1 MPVLISG
8 ILRDGAGKPVQDCTI
23 QLSARKTSPTVVVEV
38 TSSSVTDANGHYSI
52 EAEPGYYS
60 VSLLREGF
68 PPSVAGDIYVVPTDA
83 PDTLNAFLDAPKDA
97 DLRPEVMKRFEEMV
111 NRVVDLS
118 GATEEVR
125 KLAEQAAQSAAQS
138 NDAAALSATAA
149 AESQRQASHSAD
161 AADVSARSAADN
173 ARQTAQDVLA
183 SAADADSAAKS
194 AQTATEQA
202 GQAKTAADTAQKAQE
217 EAGVSAQ
224 SAAGSAGSAAASAQ
238 TAGEHAGNAAAS
250 ETSARESAFTATQA
264 AEQGDNSA
272 AAAAL
277 SEQHAR
283 ESSDKAAK
291 SETAASASAKSASS
305 SEASA
310 RQSAETAENQKNAAT
325 ESANRAE
332 QARDDALTSRNEAV
346 QAAETAAT
354 DAADKA
360 AGKVSDQLK
369 AAVADDTQRAEAA
382 MAGAESAAL
391 ASQGYRDE
399 ARDIAEGL
407 KLGDAST
414 TQKGLVKLSSDDDS
428 DSEAL
433 AATPKAVK
441 KVKDLTNLKAPLDS
455 PELTGTPT
463 TPTPP
468 LTINNQQIVN
478 AEFVH
483 AAVAALVGSSPEALD
498 TLAELAQA
506 LGNDP
511 NFATTMLNALAGK
524 QPLDGTLT
532 NLSGKDV
539 PALLQYL
546 GLEETINRAAGS
558 LQKDQNGRD
567 VPQPDTFTCHIG
579 AARAF
584 SGSVSIGR
592 GGNWTTAEFIVWLE
606 SQGAF
611 NHPYWM
617 CKGSWSYADNRVIT
631 DTGCGNIQ
639 LAGAVV
645 EVMGVRSAMTI
656 RITTPT
662 TATSGHASAQF
673 TYINHGDGYLPGWHR
688 DFNTANPPYE
698 YYPVGAPIPWPS
710 DIPPANHALMQG
722 QSFDKS
728 AYPLLAVAY
737 PAGVIPDMR
746 GQTIKGNPTGR
757 GVLTQEQD
765 GIKWHDHGA
774 TIASTDLGSRDTTG
788 FDYGTKSVSV
798 FDYGTKSTTGA
809 GAHNHPISGR
819 TQFGQAGDVVAMS
832 NTGSDRTNWGAV
844 GGVGDHAHAVGIG
857 AHDHVVGIGAHA
869 HSVYIGA
876 HSHGV
881 TVSPSGQAEN
891 TVKNTAFNY
900 LVRLA

>member
-23 QLSARKTSPTVVVEV
+23 QLSAKQTSPTVVVAV
-38 TSSSVTDANGHYSI
+38 TSSTLTGADGHYSI
-52 EAEPGYYS
+52 EAEPGYYT

-68 PPSVAGDIYVVPTDA
+68 PPSVAGDIYVAPTDA

-118 GATEEVR
+118 GATEKDRER
-125 KLAEQAAQSAAQS
+125 AEQAAQSAEQS
-138 NDAAALSATAA
+138 KDSAVLSATAS
-149 AESQRQASHSAD
+149 AESQRQAALSAD
-161 AADVSARSAADN
+161 AADASARSAADN

-224 SAAGSAGSAAASAQ
+224 SAAGSAESAAASAQ
-238 TAGEHAGNAAAS
+238 KAGEHAGNAAAS

-264 AEQGDNSA
+264 AEQGNNSA

-283 ESSDKAAK
+283 ESGEKAAK
-291 SETAASASAKSASS
+291 SEAAASASAKSASS

-310 RQSAETAENQKNAAT
+310 LQSAETAENQKNAAT

-360 AGKVSDQLK
+360 AGKVSEQLK

-382 MAGAESAAL
+382 MAGAERAAK

-441 KVKDLTNLKAPLDS
+441 KVKDLTKLKAPLDS

-468 LTINNQQIVN
+468 LTVNNQQIVN

-498 TLAELAQA
+498 TLAELANA
-506 LGNDP
+506 LNNDP
-511 NFATTMLNALAGK
+511 NFATTVLNALSGK

-539 PALLQYL
+539 PGLIQYL
-546 GLEETINRAAGS
+546 GLVETIKLAAGA
-558 LQKDQNGRD
+558 LPTTGGNLLGQLAFLFPATRAEANCLIANGDANGILACQYGYYQDRFD
-567 VPQPDTFTCHIG
+567 LHFYDEKG
-579 AARAF
+579 AWESNPLA
-584 SGSVSIGR
+584 IGR
-592 GGNWTTAEFIVWLE
+592 NGNMTV
-606 SQGAF
+606 
-611 NHPYWM
+611 
-617 CKGSWSYADNRVIT
+617 V
-631 DTGCGNIQ
+631 GN
-639 LAGAVV
+639 LSGRAVF
-645 EVMGVRSAMTI
+645 EGGVRVYS
-656 RITTPT
+656 P
-662 TATSGHASAQF
+662 
-673 TYINHGDGYLPGWHR
+673 N
-688 DFNTANPPYE
+688 NPPPDS
-698 YYPVGAPIPWPS
+698 YPVGAPIPWPS
-710 DIPPANHALMQG
+710 DTPPARHAIMQG

-737 PAGVIPDMR
+737 PSGVIPDMR
-746 GQTIKGNPTGR
+746 GQTIKGKPDGR
-757 GVLTQEQD
+757 AVLSQELD
-765 GIKWHDHGA
+765 GIKSHDHGA
-774 TIASTDLGSRDTTG
+774 TVAATDLGSRDTTG